1 MRLSRFVGRWE
12 GGGGLSASPPRV
24 KTWTSVGLEGWTTRR
39 PLAHRLGI
47 GTDEQGTRR
56 TGERVE
62 TAAWVCLRFFFVL
75 VFLLIEGY
83 ASAVSRVRGCLTDG
97 WGGLAGKSSDD
108 CLWRVRCNSP
118 LFRASTNLI

>member
-47 GTDEQGTRR
+47 GTDEKG

-62 TAAWVCLRFFFVL
+62 TVAWVCLRFFFVL

-83 ASAVSRVRGCLTDG
+83 ASAVS
-97 WGGLAGKSSDD
+97 
-108 CLWRVRCNSP
+108 
-118 LFRASTNLI
+118 